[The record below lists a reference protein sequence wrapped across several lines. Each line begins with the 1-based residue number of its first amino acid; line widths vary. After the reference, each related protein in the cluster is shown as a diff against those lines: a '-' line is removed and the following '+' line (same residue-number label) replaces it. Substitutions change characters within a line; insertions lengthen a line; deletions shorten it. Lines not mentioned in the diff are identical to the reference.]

1 MKFRMK
7 NHTMPTFSF
16 GFIFVQNARYF
27 NRYVNV
33 QLYVSVDLLMRFMH
47 VLLSEFLEHKFHT

>member
-1 MKFRMK
+1 MK

-16 GFIFVQNARYF
+16 GFIFVQNTRYF
-27 NRYVNV
+27 NHYVNV

-47 VLLSEFLEHKFHT
+47 VLLSEFLERKFHT